1 MNIIDATEIVEKMN
15 NQKINY
21 DRVLHKMIQSWEKEK
36 VRPRILIHSCCAPC
50 STYTL
55 EFLTQHADVT
65 IFFSN
70 SNIHPESEYQRRVLV
85 QEKFI
90 HDFNTAT
97 GNQVDLIIDDYKPNE
112 FIQLMQQKELIA
124 EPEGGKRCTA
134 CFNMR
139 LDLAAKE
146 ALERGFDYFG
156 SALTISPKK
165 NSQLINQIG
174 MDIQKIYNTH
184 YLTSDFK
191 KNSGYQRSIEMCKE
205 YDVYR
210 QCYFGCV
217 FAAKQQGCDL
227 KIINKE
233 AKAFVKEYQKQPT
246 EA

>member
-55 EFLTQHADVT
+55 EFLTQHADVM

-210 QCYFGCV
+210 QCYCGCV

>member
-1 MNIIDATEIVEKMN
+1 MNTIDATEIVEKMS

-21 DRVLHKMIQSWEKEK
+21 DRVLHKMIHAWEKEK

-90 HDFNTAT
+90 NDFNAAT
-97 GNQVDLIIDDYKPNE
+97 GNHVELIIDDYKPND
-112 FIQLMQQKELIA
+112 FIQFMQQNNLTD

-146 ALERGFDYFG
+146 ALERGYDYFG

-165 NSQLINQIG
+165 IVN
-174 MDIQKIYNTH
+174 
-184 YLTSDFK
+184 
-191 KNSGYQRSIEMCKE
+191 
-205 YDVYR
+205 
-210 QCYFGCV
+210 
-217 FAAKQQGCDL
+217 
-227 KIINKE
+227 
-233 AKAFVKEYQKQPT
+233 
-246 EA
+246 